1 MNKFICFGCWNNL
14 NDGKGNLN
22 GVMAQLESYIRDT
35 NDTDKTDLIIVSGDN
50 YYPDK
55 TKIGKEKKHIIYPN
69 KLTEGFQKLPQDIEI
84 DIIMGNHDYE
94 TNTTKPKYFV
104 REREDEER
112 EEGKNCEITRFE
124 MGAVST
130 MPNVS
135 LNFFKHRFLSETG
148 TLILMIDTSVYSSDV
163 VDYLQCYNVFLEN
176 KGLHFATS
184 EDLINYQTSLII
196 ETIQQ
201 YLNNGLNKIIMVGHH
216 PITGYKYKEE
226 NVRIIDDIPSFLG
239 VLEDIYTTTKDIPQI
254 KYYYLCAD
262 YHSYQHGYITLD
274 SGMEIEQY
282 IAGIG
287 GTELDPDLPPS
298 FVPSESQIEPPP
310 GITSYTMEKNV
321 HDWGFLVCRPGAT
334 ELTCEP
340 IFLQKGGK
348 KRKHTKR
355 KKISNRKK
363 YKKYTKKHKKI
374 KKIRGFDI

>member
-22 GVMAQLESYIRDT
+22 GVMVQLESYIRDT

-55 TKIGKEKKHIIYPN
+55 TEYEGNKKHIIYPN
-69 KLTEGFQKLPQDIEI
+69 KLIEGFRKLPQDIDI

-94 TNTTKPKYFV
+94 TNTKKPKYFV

-112 EEGKNCEITRFE
+112 EERKNCEITSLE
-124 MGAVST
+124 MNTVST

-163 VDYLQCYNVFLEN
+163 DKYLQCYNVFLQP
-176 KGLHFATS
+176 LRFDTS
-184 EDLINYQTSLII
+184 ENLINYQTGLII
-196 ETIQQ
+196 EKIHEH
-201 YLNNGLNKIIMVGHH
+201 LDKGLNKIIMVGHH
-216 PITGYKYKEE
+216 PITGYKYKIKDGKGK
-226 NVRIIDDIPSFLG
+226 VKMIDDIPSFLG
-239 VLEDIYTTTKDIPQI
+239 VLHQIRTTVNDLLM

-287 GTELDPDLPPS
+287 GTELDPDLPPI
-298 FVPSESQIEPPP
+298 EKQIELPT
-310 GITSYTMEKNV
+310 GISSYTMERNV
-321 HDWGFLVCRPGAT
+321 QDWGFLVCRPGAT

-363 YKKYTKKHKKI
+363 YKKYTKKHKKN
-374 KKIRGFDI
+374 KRL